1 MPPRSESMPPPSG
14 LGASRWA
21 APPGPEPPGPTSSD
35 PRPVISRPEI
45 PLPVI
50 PRPSIPRPSIPRPS
64 IPRPSIPRPAIPRPA
79 ALRFLAPATELND
92 SLGLSRPADLPAN
105 SPDTFDAGSSEPYI
119 SSLTATTI
127 EESVEELQAD
137 PAPRTYEAWHHGED
151 TESKIILHLEDIEC
165 VVRGT
170 VNSKDGTFQD
180 VPTIQAVAKLSIE
193 LDKVLVLD
201 KKHDFMAPENGGFLE
216 KGSTVSLNVEGDTR
230 QDQGPALRVV
240 IREVKNREPDKPTGA
255 GAAQVTAQNPFPP
268 TSRDA
273 VDLNG
278 LEFEDEDDKL
288 PQAIQN
294 VFAHATTEA
303 KVAVEETAQSSK
315 ASVAASPPES
325 DGATPSRSVIIAGLP
340 YGFKVKQVLD
350 LIEPTKNTGVI
361 EIKLTKAYAALL
373 GFLTPAGA
381 QDFLSQWKSGFITFP
396 YEDEELGRVEWR
408 SRVLP
413 WGVYVPVKPSLRGY
427 IEKGATRYLC
437 IHGRNPI
444 TIREANLTWSLDN
457 YRHCLGNHIYDGR
470 IYRDDQDSEIAELEF
485 LSVSRAVQAL
495 HFLKP
500 KDGFARATFTFLPD
514 RHVLL

>member
-21 APPGPEPPGPTSSD
+21 APPGPTSSD
-35 PRPVISRPEI
+35 PCPVISRPDI
-45 PLPVI
+45 PLPV
-50 PRPSIPRPSIPRPS
+50 IPRPS

-79 ALRFLAPATELND
+79 ALRFLAPTTELNG
-92 SLGLSRPADLPAN
+92 SLGLSRSADLPAN
-105 SPDTFDAGSSEPYI
+105 SPDTFDAGSSEPYL

-127 EESVEELQAD
+127 EESAEELQAG
-137 PAPRTYEAWHHGED
+137 PAPRTYETWHHGEE

-170 VNSKDGTFQD
+170 VNSKDDTFQD

-201 KKHDFMAPENGGFLE
+201 KKHGFMAPENGGFLE
-216 KGSTVSLNVEGDTR
+216 KGSTVSLNVEGDT
-230 QDQGPALRVV
+230 QQGQGPALRVV

-255 GAAQVTAQNPFPP
+255 EAGQATAQNPFPP
-268 TSRDA
+268 TSRDV
-273 VDLNG
+273 VDLNS
-278 LEFEDEDDKL
+278 LEFEDEDDSP

-294 VFAHATTEA
+294 ISAQSTTEA
-303 KVAVEETAQSSK
+303 KVAVEKTAQSSK
-315 ASVAASPPES
+315 APVATNSPEN

-514 RHVLL
+514 K

>member
-50 PRPSIPRPSIPRPS
+50 PRPSIPRPSIPRP
-64 IPRPSIPRPAIPRPA
+64 AIPRPA
-79 ALRFLAPATELND
+79 ALRFLAPKTELND
-92 SLGLSRPADLPAN
+92 SLGLSRSADLPAN
-105 SPDTFDAGSSEPYI
+105 SPDTFDAGSSEPYL

-127 EESVEELQAD
+127 EESAEELQAD
-137 PAPRTYEAWHHGED
+137 PAPRTHETWHHGEE

-170 VNSKDGTFQD
+170 VDSKDGAFQD
-180 VPTIQAVAKLSIE
+180 VPTIKAVAKLSIE

-216 KGSTVSLNVEGDTR
+216 KGSTVSLNVEGDTH
-230 QDQGPALRVV
+230 QGQGPALRVV
-240 IREVKNREPDKPTGA
+240 IREVKNRGPDKPTGA
-255 GAAQVTAQNPFPP
+255 GAMQVTAQNPFPP

-278 LEFEDEDDKL
+278 REFEGEYDKL

-303 KVAVEETAQSSK
+303 KVAVEETAQSSR
-315 ASVAASPPES
+315 ASVAASPLES

-361 EIKLTKAYAALL
+361 EIKLTKAYAALFS
-373 GFLTPAGA
+373 FLTPAGA

-470 IYRDDQDSEIAELEF
+470 IYRDDQDTEIAELEF